1 MIANIRRAAAIAAA
15 AGAVAGV
22 SLLSAGTAM
31 ANPSDVA
38 CSAADVNVAVTKDP
52 GGAAGH
58 EAFLI
63 SYTAAGPHTN
73 CKLQGAPGGMVFTAA
88 GNPITDVSVAPDGG
102 VAAPVNLTAAS
113 PAHSYLIQ
121 ATGDAPH
128 AAVPTSVEFG
138 LPAPAEGQDSHE
150 VAAWPADEPIK
161 GAVLQVSPVTQG

>member
-1 MIANIRRAAAIAAA
+1 MIASIRRIAAVAAA
-15 AGAVAGV
+15 AGALAGV

-38 CSAADVNVAVTKDP
+38 CTAADVNVAVTKDP

-63 SYTAAGPHTN
+63 SYTASNPHTN
-73 CKLQGAPGGMVFTAA
+73 CKLQGAPGGVVFTNGGA
-88 GNPITDVSVAPDGG
+88 PISDVSVAPDGG
-102 VAAPVNLTAAS
+102 VAQPVNLTASS

-138 LPAPAEGQDSHE
+138 LPSPAEGQDTHE
-150 VAAWPADEPIK
+150 IAAWPANEPIK
-161 GAVLQVSPVTQG
+161 GAVLQLSPVTQG